1 MNRVA
6 VAAVAAALSG
16 CVQVGGAPP
25 ADEVAGAGEIPIT
38 LAGASGAAVLVPVH
52 INKRGPY
59 QFVLDTGATL
69 TCVDEALAE
78 RLELPQPVGMLGY
91 GATLGETGTIG
102 LHRIDTLNVGDASA
116 SRLTACSLD
125 LQRMEQV
132 GLKADGLL
140 GLNFLKAFKV
150 TLDFERRLLTLTPS
164 KK

>member
-1 MNRVA
+1 MNRA
-6 VAAVAAALSG
+6 VAAAIAAALSG

-25 ADEVAGAGEIPIT
+25 AEVSGAGEMPIT

-52 INKRGPY
+52 INHRGPY

-69 TCVDEALAE
+69 TCVDQTLAE

-91 GATLGETGTIG
+91 GATLGETGTVG
-102 LHRIDTLNVGDASA
+102 LHRIDTLNVGDVSA

-140 GLNFLKAFKV
+140 GLNFLKSFKV
-150 TLDFERRLLTLTPS
+150 TLDFKRKILSLTPAT
-164 KK
+164 